1 MSVKIDRRLFLATA
15 GVGLVNVLTPKVVRA
30 ALPQA
35 PVNCHVSEIITG
47 SRIPNEFQAY
57 YKVETGTPGWFYIA
71 RYKDTHNQ
79 KISKPAYDD
88 EDKKQGRLF
97 PTPTDY
103 SKPVAVIDASK
114 AGLGI
119 FNIYDTGSE
128 YRSGYPISPVLK
140 VPSHTEVSTDYLLT
154 VDKVLK
160 EMPDKLISAFS
171 RNGTEVMIGRNV
183 NNLYY
188 WLYPSWKTKDEAT
201 PINPN
206 KPWIEKINGQ
216 WVDNRK
222 TRNYPG
228 VYFQKRILMPQ
239 KYIKYASIDE
249 IDQGSSRDGIKSMTF
264 HEAGHGL
271 DFLKPSLYSNDQGFI
286 DVYEKD
292 KAKIM
297 GEDELYVAYFL
308 KNRMEPFAELT
319 GALLG
324 GLLPKSA
331 ARILNNFPTA
341 AEYVRKNILPKYGY
355 NITVEDVQKKIYPG
369 YGMQKAKVEKLDAR
383 FDYRTLLNEDM
394 ILCC

>member
-30 ALPQA
+30 ALPQT

-47 SRIPNEFQAY
+47 SRIPNEFKAY
-57 YKVETGTPGWFYIA
+57 YKVETATSGWFYIA

-79 KISKPAYDD
+79 KISVPAYDD

-103 SKPVAVIDASK
+103 SKPVAVVDASR
-114 AGLGI
+114 ASLGI

-128 YRSGYPISPVLK
+128 YRSGYPISPVFR

-154 VDKVLK
+154 VDKALK
-160 EMPDKLISAFS
+160 EIPDKLISAFS
-171 RNGTEVMIGRNV
+171 SNGTEVMIGRNV

-188 WLYPSWKTKDEAT
+188 WLYPFWKTQDEAT
-201 PINPN
+201 PIDPN
-206 KPWIEKINGQ
+206 KPWIEKVNGK

-222 TRNYPG
+222 ICNIPG
-228 VYFQKRILMPQ
+228 MYIQKRILMPQ
-239 KYIKYASIDE
+239 KYIKYASTNE
-249 IDQGSSRDGIKSMTF
+249 IDQGSSSDWIKSMTF

-271 DFLKPSLYSNDQGFI
+271 DYLKPSLYSNDQEFI

-292 KAKIM
+292 KAKIT

-308 KNRMEPFAELT
+308 KNRKEPFAELA

-341 AEYVRKNILPKYGY
+341 AEYVRKNILPRYGY

-369 YGMQKAKVEKLDAR
+369 YGMQKAKVEKLDVR
-383 FDYRTLLNEDM
+383 FDYKTLLNEDM